1 MSQPYHLRQRKEI
14 EMKTR
19 IFTSGIL
26 MRRGKMLILK
36 RKPDDER
43 NPDKWDCVGG
53 HFLAEESAE
62 ECILREAREET
73 GLDVRIKSHGAV
85 FEYLDRYGRAVGIP
99 FLLQADSSRVALSEH
114 TDYKW
119 VSLQELKDS
128 NCVPEI
134 RRALVALKLIRGRN

>member
-1 MSQPYHLRQRKEI
+1 
-14 EMKTR
+14 
-19 IFTSGIL
+19 

-53 HFLAEESAE
+53 HLLAEESAE

-73 GLDVRIKSHGAV
+73 GLNVRIKRHGAV
-85 FEYLDRYGRAVGIP
+85 FEYFDKYGRAVGIP

-119 VSLQELKDS
+119 VSLHELKDY
-128 NCVPEI
+128 NCVPEMK
-134 RRALVALKLIRGRN
+134 RALVALKLIRGRK

>member
-1 MSQPYHLRQRKEI
+1 
-14 EMKTR
+14 
-19 IFTSGIL
+19 
-26 MRRGKMLILK
+26 MRRGRMLILK

-43 NPDKWDCVGG
+43 NPGKWDCVGG

-73 GLDVRIKSHGAV
+73 GLDVRIKSHGLV
-85 FEYLDRYGRAVGIP
+85 FEYLDKYGRAVGIP
-99 FLLQADSSRVALSEH
+99 FLLQAGSSVVALSEH

-119 VSLQELKDS
+119 VGLHELKDY

-134 RRALVALKLIRGRN
+134 RRALVALKLIRARN

>member
-1 MSQPYHLRQRKEI
+1 
-14 EMKTR
+14 MKTR

-36 RKPDDER
+36 RKSVDER
-43 NPDKWDCVGG
+43 NPGKWDCVGG
-53 HFLAEESAE
+53 HFLEEESAE
-62 ECILREAREET
+62 DCILREAREET
-73 GLDVRIKSHGAV
+73 GLDVRIKGHGPV
-85 FEYLDRYGRAVGIP
+85 FEYLDKYGRAVGLP

-119 VSLQELKDS
+119 VSLNELKEY

-134 RRALVALKLIRGRN
+134 RRALFALKLVRGRT

>member
-1 MSQPYHLRQRKEI
+1 MR
-14 EMKTR
+14 TR

-36 RKPDDER
+36 RKPNDER

-62 ECILREAREET
+62 GCILREAREET
-73 GLDVRIKSHGAV
+73 GLNVRIKRHGAV
-85 FEYLDRYGRAVGIP
+85 FEYLDKYGRAVGIP
-99 FLLQADSSRVALSEH
+99 FLIQADSSMVALSEH

-119 VSLQELKDS
+119 VSLHELKDY

-134 RRALVALKLIRGRN
+134 KRALVALKLIRGRN

>member
-1 MSQPYHLRQRKEI
+1 
-14 EMKTR
+14 
-19 IFTSGIL
+19 
-26 MRRGKMLILK
+26 MLILK

-73 GLDVRIKSHGAV
+73 GLDVRIKSNGPV

-99 FLLQADSSRVALSEH
+99 FLLQAGSTVVALSEH
-114 TDYKW
+114 ADYKW
-119 VSLQELKDS
+119 VGLHELKDYA
-128 NCVPEI
+128 CVPEI
-134 RRALVALKLIRGRN
+134 RRSLVALKLIRARN